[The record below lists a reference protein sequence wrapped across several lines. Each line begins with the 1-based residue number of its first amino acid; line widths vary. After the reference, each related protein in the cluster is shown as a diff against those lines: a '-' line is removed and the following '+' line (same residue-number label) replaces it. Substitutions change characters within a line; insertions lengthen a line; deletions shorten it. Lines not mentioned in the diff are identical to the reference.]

1 MNIKIFNVAEVA
13 NKIWKVIVQ
22 INQILLIRDDLNM
35 QNFWYEFTNFKSK
48 INWLFLKIILQIYHI
63 CGMEQRYS
71 NITQRYS
78 NIYRNVTAKRSQ
90 IGRSPIEFNM
100 FWKTPPLAGYRLAD
114 NRFPLCSLI
123 NIKQT
128 GENYVE
134 YNFNFNNI
142 VQMLQKRHGEKW
154 QTLFDWFYCWNFYDF
169 LSISFGSIY

>member
-1 MNIKIFNVAEVA
+1 
-13 NKIWKVIVQ
+13 
-22 INQILLIRDDLNM
+22 
-35 QNFWYEFTNFKSK
+35 
-48 INWLFLKIILQIYHI
+48 
-63 CGMEQRYS
+63 MEQRYS

-114 NRFPLCSLI
+114 NRFPLCSLN

-142 VQMLQKRHGEKW
+142 WHFNYISIASFISFFYVQMLQKRHGEKR
-154 QTLFDWFYCWNFYDF
+154 QTLFD
-169 LSISFGSIY
+169 